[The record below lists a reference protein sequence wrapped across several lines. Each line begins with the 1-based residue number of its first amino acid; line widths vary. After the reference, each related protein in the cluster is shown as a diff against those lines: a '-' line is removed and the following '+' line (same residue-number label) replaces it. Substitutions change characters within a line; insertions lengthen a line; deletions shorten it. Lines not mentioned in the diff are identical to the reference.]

1 MFFILG
7 ACGLSFFFA
16 SGIEGIQGPSC
27 FTDRSSTSKTKI
39 LISPVQTHGC
49 TSEIGV
55 PEHVRKLYR
64 FAFGHKDQDFCIFL
78 PKKIPTSYLIGILIL
93 AYYKPYSKPYI
104 IPI

>member
-1 MFFILG
+1 MFFVLG

-49 TSEIGV
+49 TPEIGV
-55 PEHVRKLYR
+55 SEHVRNLYR
-64 FAFGHKDQDFCIFL
+64 SAFGHKDQDLLNLHIFT
-78 PKKIPTSYLIGILIL
+78 KKDTYII
-93 AYYKPYSKPYI
+93 AYRDPYI
-104 IPI
+104 GLL